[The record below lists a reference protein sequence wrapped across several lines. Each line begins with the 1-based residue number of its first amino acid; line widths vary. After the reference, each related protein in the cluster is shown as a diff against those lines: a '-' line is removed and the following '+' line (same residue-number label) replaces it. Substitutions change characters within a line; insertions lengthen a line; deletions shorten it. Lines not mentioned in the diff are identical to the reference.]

1 MPLKPGDSAAEAA
14 STGGT
19 GEGEGSGQE
28 PQEQPEQKPQE
39 TPETPKKE
47 ESDGGEQDKEKD
59 DAPADEDKK
68 DDEKPRMQV
77 VTDLTNKTIAFEEL
91 ENGKFSFYAYLEN
104 PEEGAYL
111 QVRLGNTRCSGS
123 NGRFTVT
130 LAQGEN
136 IFTLLVYQN
145 GTVVRSYTKTIVYR
159 AAMAD
164 EDNKTVGDDPPVIET
179 NLPDDADYDTSNAN
193 FVLTVHAYN
202 SQGTIYHNH
211 IRVMLDGKEITQYTG
226 SETLEYR
233 LYLTAGAVGDVSK
246 HTVEIWA
253 WDDRGNS
260 AYKKH
265 VINYHFKE
273 EGEVIGSVTLRLD
286 ATVLG
291 LGILAEDS
299 GYEVKQGQPASYVVK
314 EFLEDNG
321 FPASYSGSLD
331 VGFYLQRIRCSD
343 AFSGAAIPEELQT
356 LLTLDG
362 LTVRQPEGARTVWA
376 SLTTHR
382 LRLDV
387 RGERVLS
394 GTGTEQRILRGRR
407 RGDHRV
413 YAGLR
418 QGHRRRGRGQRPGQ
432 PADVLRY
439 MAGDRYI
446 PHHDFVEGS
455 APSAARRRR
464 LTSTSGRRRSPGRPP
479 ALTAAKRR

>member
-1 MPLKPGDSAAEAA
+1 MGNFWKRHKLHILWGAGAIALALLAAVLGSMLLRADRMPADVAVADRPFQGVNLTPVPLKPSDSAAEAA

-47 ESDGGEQDKEKD
+47 ESDGGDKDKEKD
-59 DAPADEDKK
+59 DAPADDDKK

-145 GTVVRSYTKTIVYR
+145 GTLVRSYTKTVVYQ

-211 IRVMLDGKEITQYTG
+211 IRVLLDGVEITQYTG

-233 LYLTAGAVGDVSK
+233 LYLTAGAV
-246 HTVEIWA
+246 
-253 WDDRGNS
+253 
-260 AYKKH
+260 
-265 VINYHFKE
+265 
-273 EGEVIGSVTLRLD
+273 
-286 ATVLG
+286 
-291 LGILAEDS
+291 
-299 GYEVKQGQPASYVVK
+299 
-314 EFLEDNG
+314 
-321 FPASYSGSLD
+321 
-331 VGFYLQRIRCSD
+331 
-343 AFSGAAIPEELQT
+343 
-356 LLTLDG
+356 
-362 LTVRQPEGARTVWA
+362 
-376 SLTTHR
+376 
-382 LRLDV
+382 
-387 RGERVLS
+387 
-394 GTGTEQRILRGRR
+394 
-407 RGDHRV
+407 
-413 YAGLR
+413 
-418 QGHRRRGRGQRPGQ
+418 
-432 PADVLRY
+432 
-439 MAGDRYI
+439 
-446 PHHDFVEGS
+446 
-455 APSAARRRR
+455 
-464 LTSTSGRRRSPGRPP
+464 
-479 ALTAAKRR
+479 